1 MLHKKLIPIVF
12 IETTF
17 IILTFL
23 MYFRIHDFLI
33 HTTVLIFIIN
43 LLVTLNILIEIL
55 IKKERYRFSL
65 THGGD
70 YKPTYYFETAL
81 LIFAI
86 ISYILTYDFHV
97 HNFLYG
103 NLILL
108 SVLLTIETYQLI
120 RFIKYKDR

>member
-1 MLHKKLIPIVF
+1 MLHKRLIPLVF
-12 IETTF
+12 IEIIF

-55 IKKERYRFSL
+55 IKKERYKFSL

-70 YKPTYYFETAL
+70 YKPIYYFEIAL
-81 LIFAI
+81 LIFTI
-86 ISYILTYDFHV
+86 ISYMLIYNFHV
-97 HNFLYG
+97 HNFLNG

-108 SVLLTIETYQLI
+108 SMLLILETYQLI
-120 RFIKYKDR
+120 RFIKYKNR